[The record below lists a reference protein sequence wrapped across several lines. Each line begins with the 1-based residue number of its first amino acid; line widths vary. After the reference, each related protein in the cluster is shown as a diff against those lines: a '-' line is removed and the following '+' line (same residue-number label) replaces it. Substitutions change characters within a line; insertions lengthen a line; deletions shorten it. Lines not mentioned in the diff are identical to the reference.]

1 MRTYGRVPVL
11 DPATDQQATDPV
23 TGLPQTAWVQVDTT
37 ATGFDDYVY
46 ITTLIQ
52 TLKLNLGESPFYANV
67 GIPAKAS
74 IVQQI
79 APDFYVVQV
88 QQQFAAQFANLTI
101 ARAPAPVGYPRDT
114 PTYQIAVTTH
124 EGIKLNAL
132 VPIAT

>member
-11 DPATDQQATDPV
+11 ISGTNVQAIDPV
-23 TGLPQTAWVQVDTT
+23 TDLPQTAWVEVDTT
-37 ATGFDDYVY
+37 PDGYDDYVY

-52 TLKLNLGESPFYANV
+52 TMKLNLGESPFYGNV

-79 APDFYVVQV
+79 APDFYVTQI
-88 QQQFAAQFANLTI
+88 QQQFAGFFANLTI
-101 ARAPAPVGYPRDT
+101 ARAPAPIDYPIDT
-114 PTYQIAVTTH
+114 PTYQVAVTTNQ
-124 EGIKLNAL
+124 GFKLSAT